1 LLELASLFGDY
12 VAMTKAINKDRE
24 ALLNWYSENK
34 RVLPWRGKKDAYSIW
49 ISEVMLQQTTV
60 TAVIPYYERFLKIF
74 PNVATLADAS
84 EKDVLK
90 YWAGLGYYSR
100 ARTLHKAAKQIAQS
114 GFPNNFS
121 ALSELPGFGP
131 YTSRAVASLAFGESV
146 GAVDGNVI
154 RVLSRKFG
162 VKTEWWKPR
171 GREKIQ
177 ILADQLVQSSDSSSI
192 NQALMDLGSSHCS
205 TKNPSCI
212 FCPWMK
218 SCVAFEKGKPDKLP
232 LAKPRRAREIWIWQ
246 PTLTVGKILL
256 APNSYAPFLK
266 GQWLPP
272 GKAVKASRAPKKFL
286 FRHSITHHDIFVIAS
301 KESAPTKVLGG
312 KLVSRAKVGDYNP
325 TNLVKKLL
333 DLSDKSVSRS

>member
-1 LLELASLFGDY
+1 MRL
-12 VAMTKAINKDRE
+12 MTKAKHKDSE
-24 ALLNWYSENK
+24 TLLKWYGENK

-60 TAVIPYYERFLKIF
+60 TAVIPYYEKFLNAF
-74 PNVATLADAS
+74 PNVQALADAT
-84 EKDVLK
+84 ETEVLK
-90 YWAGLGYYSR
+90 LWAGLGYYSR
-100 ARTLHKAAKQIAQS
+100 ALTLHKAAKKIAES
-114 GFPNNFS
+114 GFPNNS
-121 ALSELPGFGP
+121 SDLSELPGFGP
-131 YTSRAVASLAFGESV
+131 YTSRAVASLAYGESV

-162 VKTEWWKPR
+162 VKTEWWKPK

-177 ILADQLVQSSDSSSI
+177 VLADALVQNSDSSSI

-205 TKNPSCI
+205 TKSPSCI

-218 SCVAFEKGKPDKLP
+218 SCVAFENGKPEKLP

-246 PTLTVGKILL
+246 PILRKTSQVL
-256 APNSYAPFLK
+256 LVENNYAPFLK

-272 GKAVKASRAPKKFL
+272 GKAVKASRAPKKYL

-301 KESAPTKVLGG
+301 KESAPAKLSGG
-312 KLVSRAKVGDYNP
+312 KLVARAKVGDYNP
-325 TNLVKKLL
+325 TSLVKKLL
-333 DLSDKSVSRS
+333 ELL